1 MTTAAQFVNL
11 LKEENV
17 LDAMNL
23 IKTSLSEQA
32 RAEVAKIGVEVAA
45 SFKLSEKMEED
56 DEQED
61 DENKNKSDADS
72 VDSGKTDKE

>member
-45 SFKLSEKMEED
+45 TFKLSEKMEEEE
-56 DEQED
+56 EQE

>member
-1 MTTAAQFVNL
+1 MTIAAQFVNL

-32 RAEVAKIGVEVAA
+32 RAEVAKVGVEVAA
-45 SFKLSEKMEED
+45 SFKLSEKMEEEE
-56 DEQED
+56 EQED
-61 DENKNKSDADS
+61 DPKPKSDASS
-72 VDSGKTDKE
+72 VDNGDNKE

>member
-17 LDAMNL
+17 LDAINL

-32 RAEVAKIGVEVAA
+32 RAEVAKVGVEVAT
-45 SFKLSEKMEED
+45 SFKLSEKMEEEE
-56 DEQED
+56 EQED
-61 DENKNKSDADS
+61 DANKQPSDASS
-72 VDSGKTDKE
+72 VDNGNKE